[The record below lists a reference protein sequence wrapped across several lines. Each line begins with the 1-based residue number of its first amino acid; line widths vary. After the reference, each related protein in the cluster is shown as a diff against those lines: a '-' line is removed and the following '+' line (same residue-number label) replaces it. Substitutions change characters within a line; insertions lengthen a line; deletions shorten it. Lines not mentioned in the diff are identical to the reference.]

1 MLSSNRESLR
11 SIYKGRKKKKNEKQ
25 QQQNGLNTIEEGNMI
40 SQQLYTTP
48 HFSMKKILLLKIG
61 MK

>member
-11 SIYKGRKKKKNEKQ
+11 KKEKKKNEKQ

>member
-11 SIYKGRKKKKNEKQ
+11 SIYKGRKKKNEKQ

-48 HFSMKKILLLKIG
+48 HFSMKKILLLKIE

>member
-11 SIYKGRKKKKNEKQ
+11 SIYKGRKKKNEKQ